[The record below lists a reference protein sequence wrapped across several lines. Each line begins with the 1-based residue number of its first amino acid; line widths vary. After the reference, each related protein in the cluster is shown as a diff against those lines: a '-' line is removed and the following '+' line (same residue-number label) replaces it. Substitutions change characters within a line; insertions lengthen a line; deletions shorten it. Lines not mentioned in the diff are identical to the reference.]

1 MNNLPVL
8 TVANPIDIRWSHVNC
23 TVLSSSKYGLEYD
36 RVKVLHE
43 IGLHAPLAQDES
55 FYAPPAGRAIDV
67 RTVFPDGNI
76 VTFVGQRFSDLQD
89 ELAKYGQALQQG
101 NIDEMNRIHEL
112 MKSVTALSPVM
123 FKAGTQVLTF
133 EYELALHP
141 IQNSPLDFELTLLA
155 PMPSFRPAGQA
166 QITVLVELPSSNNL
180 AFNAQVIEAVG
191 HQFDPATGAFT
202 GEVPK
207 VVESDYGLRK
217 IIGWNWQTD
226 PYFRV
231 RYRYLS

>member
-1 MNNLPVL
+1 MTTIPTL
-8 TVANPIDIRWSHVNC
+8 TVSNPIDIRWSHVSC

-43 IGLHAPLAQDES
+43 IGLSSPLPQDES
-55 FYAPPAGRAIDV
+55 FYAPPANRAIDV

-76 VTFVGQRFSDLQD
+76 VSFVGQRFSDLQD
-89 ELAKYGQALQQG
+89 ELSKYGQAVAEG
-101 NIDEMNRIHEL
+101 NVAEMNRIHDL
-112 MKSVTALSPVM
+112 MKSTTMLSPVL

-141 IQNSPLDFELTLLA
+141 TEGTTSDFELTLLA
-155 PMPSFRPAGQA
+155 PMPSFRPSGQS

-180 AFNAQVIEAVG
+180 AFNAQVLEAVG
-191 HQFDPATGAFT
+191 YQFDPTTGAVT

-207 VVESDYGLRK
+207 MVDGDYGLRRV
-217 IIGWNWQTD
+217 IVWNWQVD
-226 PYFRV
+226 PFFRIQ
-231 RYRYLS
+231 YRYQ